1 MTIAEDIQN
10 KIGTLSPINVATQG
24 LFNCPLSVAAVRGRL
39 ICELPDLIVKR
50 GGDSTGGRYERYRR
64 LLEPDEKLA
73 RQLKRED
80 EEITVVVMS
89 ITEILDDEP

>member
-1 MTIAEDIQN
+1 MTIAEDIQA

-39 ICELPDLIVKR
+39 ICEIDAVKR
-50 GGDSTGGRYERYRR
+50 GGDSTGGRYERYKR
-64 LLEPDEKLA
+64 LLEPDEKRD

-89 ITEILDDEP
+89 VTEILDDEP

>member
-1 MTIAEDIQN
+1 MTIEQDINN
-10 KIGTLSPINVATQG
+10 KTGTLSPINVATQG
-24 LFNCPLSVAAVRGRL
+24 LFNTPLSVAAVRGRL
-39 ICELPDLIVKR
+39 IIKTILR
-50 GGDSTGGRYERYRR
+50 GGDSTKGMYQKYKR

-80 EEITVVVMS
+80 EEITIVVMG